1 MRATAIRLPEPER
14 SHAASHSPAQLAKA
28 KEEAK
33 KFRDNWHRAEAD
45 FQNYKRRTEQERD
58 ESRKFA
64 NVSVIINLLPVLD
77 DFERAF
83 SSLDSRLAGL
93 SWFDGIYLIYRK
105 LQQLL
110 ENSGVTPIQTEGQVF
125 DPRFHEAVAHAEGED
140 GKVIS
145 EVQRGYKLHDR
156 VLRPAMVVVGKGR
169 AGEQGTGNKE
179 QGTGNGEQELGTRNK
194 GIDLQVPGSTFQE
207 DNKMP
212 KAIARGAPARRS
224 RHLARFRRFHRRE
237 GRGFPGRPGEPEAWT
252 VGYLNDPS
260 GALRYDFVGFIS
272 CFLRPADW
280 RSALSSTPLT
290 KPDAYSE

>member
-1 MRATAIRLPEPER
+1 MEREQPQSPEPR
-14 SHAASHSPAQLAKA
+14 PGDAASAAGASDGDSSPETVAQPRRESLEAQLAKA
-28 KEEAK
+28 QEEAT

-83 SSLDSRLAGL
+83 GSLDSRLAGL

-110 ENSGVTPIQTEGQVF
+110 ENSGVTPIQTEGQAF
-125 DPRFHEAVAHAEGED
+125 DPRFHEAVAHAEGEE

-156 VLRPAMVVVGKGR
+156 VLRPAMVVVGKGSEKMTDDS
-169 AGEQGTGNKE
+169 GQMTEG
-179 QGTGNGEQELGTRNK
+179 GNG
-194 GIDLQVPGSTFQE
+194 S
-207 DNKMP
+207 
-212 KAIARGAPARRS
+212 
-224 RHLARFRRFHRRE
+224 
-237 GRGFPGRPGEPEAWT
+237 
-252 VGYLNDPS
+252 
-260 GALRYDFVGFIS
+260 
-272 CFLRPADW
+272 
-280 RSALSSTPLT
+280 
-290 KPDAYSE
+290 

>member
-1 MRATAIRLPEPER
+1 MDREQSQPPEPRPGDGVPASGAGDGDLSPER
-14 SHAASHSPAQLAKA
+14 VAQPRGESLEAQLAKA
-28 KEEAK
+28 QEEAI

-83 SSLDSRLAGL
+83 GSLDSRLAGL

-110 ENSGVTPIQTEGQVF
+110 ENSGVTPIQTEGQAF
-125 DPRFHEAVAHAEGED
+125 DPRFHEAVAHAEGEE

-156 VLRPAMVVVGKGR
+156 VLRPAMVVVGKGSDKMTDDS
-169 AGEQGTGNKE
+169 GQMTEG
-179 QGTGNGEQELGTRNK
+179 GNG
-194 GIDLQVPGSTFQE
+194 S
-207 DNKMP
+207 
-212 KAIARGAPARRS
+212 
-224 RHLARFRRFHRRE
+224 
-237 GRGFPGRPGEPEAWT
+237 
-252 VGYLNDPS
+252 
-260 GALRYDFVGFIS
+260 
-272 CFLRPADW
+272 
-280 RSALSSTPLT
+280 
-290 KPDAYSE
+290 

>member
-1 MRATAIRLPEPER
+1 MEREQSQAPEPR
-14 SHAASHSPAQLAKA
+14 PGDSAAAAGANEADGSPVGAPASLDAQLAKA
-28 KEEAK
+28 QEEAK

-58 ESRKFA
+58 ENRKFA

-83 SSLDSRLAGL
+83 GSLDSRLAGL

-110 ENSGVTPIQTEGQVF
+110 ENSGVTPIQTEGQAF
-125 DPRFHEAVAHAEGED
+125 DPRFHEAVAHAEGEE

-169 AGEQGTGNKE
+169 QEPGAGSQDAGDSAPT
-179 QGTGNGEQELGTRNK
+179 T
-194 GIDLQVPGSTFQE
+194 DE
-207 DNKMP
+207 DAK
-212 KAIARGAPARRS
+212 
-224 RHLARFRRFHRRE
+224 
-237 GRGFPGRPGEPEAWT
+237 
-252 VGYLNDPS
+252 
-260 GALRYDFVGFIS
+260 
-272 CFLRPADW
+272 
-280 RSALSSTPLT
+280 
-290 KPDAYSE
+290 